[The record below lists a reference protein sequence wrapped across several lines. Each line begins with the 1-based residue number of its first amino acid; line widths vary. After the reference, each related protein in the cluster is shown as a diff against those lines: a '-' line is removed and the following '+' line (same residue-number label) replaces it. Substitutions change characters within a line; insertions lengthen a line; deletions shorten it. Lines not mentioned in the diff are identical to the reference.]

1 MGNNC
6 FHNRPLKIIFNL
18 ICHEARSGVR
28 RLEFLFEVLLDAPGD
43 GRIVIE

>member
-6 FHNRPLKIIFNL
+6 FQNRLLKITFNL
-18 ICHEARSGVR
+18 ICHEARSGFR
-28 RLEFLFEVLLDAPGD
+28 PLEFLFEVLLDARGD